1 MCGHQRR
8 TLIVNYISS
17 LGYRENIPA
26 LPEQSAPPPK
36 NYHLLCNWTVL
47 LMQLAPAG
55 LHPACQLC
63 SAVNRN
69 STVKVRCMLK
79 RHGLIYPENPALL
92 EVL

>member
-1 MCGHQRR
+1 
-8 TLIVNYISS
+8 
-17 LGYRENIPA
+17 
-26 LPEQSAPPPK
+26 
-36 NYHLLCNWTVL
+36 
-47 LMQLAPAG
+47 MQLAPAG